1 MPIIHFSGWLKKMK
15 RSSKMY
21 SYNWNKRYITIE
33 NDAIQWR
40 HSQEDECSA
49 GSVELLNIE
58 RVYRMRALKSKRDNV
73 FVIKSKQRTLCL
85 MANSIKDCDQWI
97 RAIQMQIDLREGGTF
112 SGPRTSRN
120 GRRKSD
126 GGGSDK
132 FEVSFVITT
141 ALVLIPRHKEKIAFR
156 YCC

>member
-1 MPIIHFSGWLKKMK
+1 
-15 RSSKMY
+15 
-21 SYNWNKRYITIE
+21 
-33 NDAIQWR
+33 
-40 HSQEDECSA
+40 
-49 GSVELLNIE
+49 
-58 RVYRMRALKSKRDNV
+58 
-73 FVIKSKQRTLCL
+73 
-85 MANSIKDCDQWI
+85 
-97 RAIQMQIDLREGGTF
+97 MQIDLREGGTF